1 MFAGR
6 NIGLQYEF
14 DAFVRLTIRNA
25 VSNIIK
31 KRRTELKLQKMMV
44 NIDDVEEEIPSPY
57 TPLMLRGFLFGTVK
71 RPGRSCLTMK

>member
-31 KRRTELKLQKMMV
+31 KRR
-44 NIDDVEEEIPSPY
+44 
-57 TPLMLRGFLFGTVK
+57 
-71 RPGRSCLTMK
+71 